1 MDNLLNFAGT
11 PKVNNILHPM
21 CMYMYSV
28 CSVCHRYNGVV
39 QHLDVCVHFV
49 IELHLFDVVSV
60 AHIHVSTVF
69 VVCSLQLIVSL

>member
-11 PKVNNILHPM
+11 PKVNNIPHPM

-39 QHLDVCVHFV
+39 QWMYFV
-49 IELHLFDVVSV
+49 IELHLFGVVSV
-60 AHIHVSTVF
+60 AHISTVF
-69 VVCSLQLIVSL
+69 VVYS